1 MSWWKFWETEEDE
14 PSLTT
19 TDLRRL
25 AETIL
30 TEGGWREL
38 VRKIAERM
46 IKENPERFFD
56 QLGKLMQKA
65 AESWAEEVKERLQA
79 EIEGWKNDPLIMRRM
94 NALDLSVAE
103 FQEQTSATL
112 DELLRLVKSLMG
124 PEEPRENKAIADI
137 LDQLDELRR
146 RVSALEAARSPQAR
160 PR

>member
-1 MSWWKFWETEEDE
+1 M
-14 PSLTT
+14 
-19 TDLRRL
+19 
-25 AETIL
+25 A
-30 TEGGWREL
+30 
-38 VRKIAERM
+38 A
-46 IKENPERFFD
+46 PERFFD
-56 QLGKLMQKA
+56 QPGKLLQRV
-65 AESWAEEVKERLQA
+65 AESWAQEVKEHLQA

-103 FQEQTSATL
+103 FQEHTSATL
-112 DELLRLVKSLMG
+112 DELLRLVKGLMG